1 MSEQQIEGLKHLK
14 LSPDQISQEPQNL
27 LKYGNDWLKQWEG
40 KASLVLFPKSAPD
53 LQNIVQ
59 WARRYKYQLVP
70 SGGRTGLSGGATALQ
85 KEVVVSFDKMNRL
98 LDFNPWDRTV
108 TVEAGFITQNLQ
120 EFAKEK
126 GLYFPVSFASQG
138 SSQIGGNIA
147 TNAGGV
153 HVLKYG
159 NIKRYV
165 AGLEV
170 VTGCGEILKLGKAL
184 VKNAVGYPLKD
195 LFIGSEGT
203 LAFISQAD
211 LSLVS
216 QPNNPQVFLIALE
229 NKNHLLETFKEFRNE
244 INPLAFEFWTDKALQ
259 YALGHGSVNFPLQ
272 KRCPFYLLIEMEEQ
286 DNEKALSLF
295 EKFYNKNWVQDGT
308 LSQNSTQ
315 AQEIWSLRENISESL
330 AVYNPYKNDVS
341 VRVSKI
347 TDFLKDLDKL
357 LNRSYPNFEVIIFGH
372 LGDGNLH
379 INILKPDNLLRES
392 FIKECEKV
400 NKILFEL
407 VKKYEGSISAEHG
420 VGLLKKEYLSYSCS
434 IEEIRAMKNL
444 KKIFDPDNIL
454 NPGKI
459 FDL

>member
-1 MSEQQIEGLKHLK
+1 MSGKIESLKHLK
-14 LSPDQISQEPQNL
+14 LSQNQISQEPQNL
-27 LKYGNDWLKQWEG
+27 LKYGNDWLKQWKG
-40 KASLVLFPKSAPD
+40 KASLVLFPKSAQD

-59 WARRYKYQLVP
+59 WARQYKYKLVP

-147 TNAGGV
+147 TNAGGT

-184 VKNAVGYPLKD
+184 IKNAVGYHLKD

-203 LAFISQAD
+203 LAFISQAT

-216 QPNNPQVFLIALE
+216 PPNNPQVFLIALE
-229 NKNHLLETFKEFRNE
+229 NKDHLLEALKEFRNE
-244 INPLAFEFWTDKALQ
+244 ISPLAFEFWTDKALK
-259 YALGHGSVNFPLQ
+259 YAVSHGCV
-272 KRCPFYLLIEMEEQ
+272 
-286 DNEKALSLF
+286 
-295 EKFYNKNWVQDGT
+295 
-308 LSQNSTQ
+308 
-315 AQEIWSLRENISESL
+315 
-330 AVYNPYKNDVS
+330 
-341 VRVSKI
+341 
-347 TDFLKDLDKL
+347 
-357 LNRSYPNFEVIIFGH
+357 
-372 LGDGNLH
+372 
-379 INILKPDNLLRES
+379 
-392 FIKECEKV
+392 
-400 NKILFEL
+400 
-407 VKKYEGSISAEHG
+407 
-420 VGLLKKEYLSYSCS
+420 
-434 IEEIRAMKNL
+434 
-444 KKIFDPDNIL
+444 
-454 NPGKI
+454 
-459 FDL
+459 